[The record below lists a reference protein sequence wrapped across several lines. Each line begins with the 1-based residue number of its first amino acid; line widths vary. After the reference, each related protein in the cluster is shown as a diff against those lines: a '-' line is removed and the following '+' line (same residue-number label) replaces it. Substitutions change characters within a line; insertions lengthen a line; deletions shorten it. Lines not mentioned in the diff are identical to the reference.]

1 MSASR
6 AIAGTL
12 AAAMLLY
19 GAAANAQAQSS
30 APSVVIH
37 RQVSVPAA
45 YSANAY
51 WLESDSGIVLI
62 DALMLRS
69 DARQLVAA
77 MKETGKPLAGII
89 LTHPHLD
96 HFGGIRTVRAAFG
109 DVPVIA
115 TQATADG
122 IKPAYDRSVA
132 EGGVQ
137 GFGEDFDHDLP
148 EPDRIVPSGTEI
160 ELAGMHF
167 TLQDLGPLEASN
179 NTVVFSRETSALFSG
194 DATVR
199 GAWVYVGEGRPTAL
213 LGQLEAL
220 GTAFPN
226 VRAVY
231 SGHYDPGP
239 LSAVLSENAVQL
251 QFLLDL
257 GREYVARGDFGADGQ
272 FTQAARKEMVDRLT
286 ARFPELNTYDLPRR
300 LVPLLNVMGLEL
312 ELAAAPTS

>member
-1 MSASR
+1 MSAYR
-6 AIAGTL
+6 TVAATL
-12 AAAMLLY
+12 AVAALLY
-19 GAAANAQAQSS
+19 GGAASAQATT
-30 APSVVIH
+30 PPVVVH

-51 WLESDSGIVLI
+51 WLESASGIVLI

-77 MKETGKPLAGII
+77 MKETGKPLVGII

-96 HFGGIRTVRAAFG
+96 HFGGIRTVREAFG
-109 DVPVIA
+109 NVPVIA

-148 EPDRIVPSGTEI
+148 EPDWIVPSGGEV

-167 TLQDLGPLEASN
+167 TLQDLGPLEAGN
-179 NTVVFSRETSALFSG
+179 NTVVFSREVSALFSG

-199 GAWVYVGEGRPTAL
+199 GAWVYVGEGRPTAF

-220 GTAFPN
+220 ATAFPG
-226 VRAVY
+226 VRTVY

-239 LSAVLSENAVQL
+239 LSAVLSENTAQV

-257 GREYVARGDFGADGQ
+257 GKEYVARGEFGADGR
-272 FTQAARKEMVDRLT
+272 FTDSARREMIDRLV
-286 ARFPELNTYDLPRR
+286 AQFPHLNTYDLPRR
-300 LVPLLNVMGLEL
+300 VLLYLNVVGLEL
-312 ELAAAPTS
+312 DIAAAASI